1 MSLASAGSA
10 AVKPGPSNDVR
21 LPATQS
27 SAVNWTNNPR
37 SRATAAVSVSRSF
50 QGPGISGFRW
60 GPMGRPR
67 FHGFPWSRRLSCL
80 IGEAGS

>member
-37 SRATAAVSVSRSF
+37 SRATAAVSV
-50 QGPGISGFRW
+50 
-60 GPMGRPR
+60 
-67 FHGFPWSRRLSCL
+67 
-80 IGEAGS
+80 